1 MVRPRGRHISTVKVR
16 VGGNHN
22 SVAEGNCVVVR
33 RGEEQPEA
41 NNRSAENELDSALC
55 NNESSAKWR
64 SLKITDHAIV
74 VGKAMIGL
82 HIVVGGGTI
91 RRYGAVSGET

>member
-1 MVRPRGRHISTVKVR
+1 MKVR
-16 VGGNHN
+16 AGGNRN

-41 NNRSAENELDSALC
+41 NNRSAGNELDSAVC
-55 NNESSAKWR
+55 NNEPSAKWR
-64 SLKITDHAIV
+64 SLKSTDHAIV
-74 VGKAMIGL
+74 VGKAVIGL

>member
-1 MVRPRGRHISTVKVR
+1 VRPRGRYISTVKVR
-16 VGGNHN
+16 VGVSHN
-22 SVAEGNCVVVR
+22 LVAEGNCAVVR

-41 NNRSAENELDSALC
+41 NNRSAGNELDSAVC
-55 NNESSAKWR
+55 NNEPSAKWR
-64 SLKITDHAIV
+64 SLKSTDHAIV

-82 HIVVGGGTI
+82 HSVVGGGTI

>member
-1 MVRPRGRHISTVKVR
+1 MKVR

-22 SVAEGNCVVVR
+22 SVAKGNYVVVR

-41 NNRSAENELDSALC
+41 NNRSAENELDSAVC
-55 NNESSAKWR
+55 NNEPSAKWR
-64 SLKITDHAIV
+64 SLKSTDHAIV

-82 HIVVGGGTI
+82 HTVVGGGTI
-91 RRYGAVSGET
+91 GRYGAVSGET